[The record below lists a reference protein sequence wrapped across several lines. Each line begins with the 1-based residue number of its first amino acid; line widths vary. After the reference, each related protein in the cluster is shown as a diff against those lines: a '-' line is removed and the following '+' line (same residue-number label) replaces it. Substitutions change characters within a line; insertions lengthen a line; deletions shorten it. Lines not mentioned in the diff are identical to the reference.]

1 MGRMVWTTIVFAAAL
16 FASEG
21 EGIYMAK
28 GCYGCHGS
36 GGEGVNNYPRLACR
50 PQSELMARLHALRK
64 GAGHTPEEDLMVP
77 FAKALSEKEMEA
89 VTRYLSR
96 LCEKRE
102 EEKIPDYIL
111 GGNNGD

>member
-1 MGRMVWTTIVFAAAL
+1 MGKVGWAFVLFVAL

-21 EGIYMAK
+21 ERLYMAK

-36 GGEGVNNYPRLACR
+36 AGEGVNNYPRLACR
-50 PQSELMARLHALRK
+50 PRSELMGRLRALRE
-64 GAGHTPEEDLMVP
+64 GRGYGFERDLMIP
-77 FAKALSEKEMEA
+77 YAKSLSEKEMEE

-96 LCEKRE
+96 RCGEQE
-102 EEKIPDYIL
+102 EERIPEEIL